1 MLVLLACVGQFLVV
15 LDVSIVNVALPSMDA
30 ALNLG
35 PAGTQWV
42 VNAYVLLFAGLLLV
56 GGRLADLVG
65 VRRVLLTG
73 LALVAGAS
81 LLGGTAT
88 EAATLIVARAGQGL
102 GAALLAPAT
111 MTLLTTT
118 VPEGTRRHR
127 ALAVWT
133 AVGLTGGTLG
143 NLLGG
148 VITEYLTWRWVLFV
162 NVPLAVVAGLLAV
175 RAPGTDGVTR
185 RRSVDLPGAVLA
197 TVGLVSLTFGVVTAG
212 THGWR
217 APTTWAA
224 LILAAA
230 VFAAFVVVE
239 WRWAPVPLLPPS
251 LFRIRSVARG
261 NVVLLLAGA
270 CLNPMWYF
278 LTFAMQ
284 GVLGLGPLATGFGF
298 LPHTVLT
305 IVVGVWLTPRLMRAV
320 AHRTLVVAGAVVA
333 AAGFVWQSGLTA
345 DTGYP
350 AGFLGPAILIALGG
364 GLLNT
369 PATVLATS
377 GVDPRDAGAASG
389 LLNTA
394 KQVGAAVGLAVL
406 VTVVRPDAGSRD
418 ADALADTYGLAFLA
432 LALVSATTA
441 VAALLLPRSGET
453 SRVGASPSGVASDQ
467 PG

>member
-88 EAATLIVARAGQGL
+88 DAATLIVARAGQGL

-239 WRWAPVPLLPPS
+239 WRWAPVPLLPPG

-345 DTGYP
+345 DTGYL

-441 VAALLLPRSGET
+441 VAALLLPRSGEI
-453 SRVGASPSGVASDQ
+453 SRVGTSPSGVASDQ